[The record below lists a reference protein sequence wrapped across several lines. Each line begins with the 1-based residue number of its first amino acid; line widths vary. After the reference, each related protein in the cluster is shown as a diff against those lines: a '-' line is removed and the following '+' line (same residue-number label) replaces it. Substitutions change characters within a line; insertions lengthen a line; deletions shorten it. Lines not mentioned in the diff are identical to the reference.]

1 MTENVERAKEAMMNI
16 SLSLGL
22 PENYRGD
29 LDQDLETLS
38 KAPAGKW
45 LWLLRTSGTVLVP
58 LNVGVHPVY
67 VNYWLES
74 NHGQKVVCFMVDPQK
89 GMLTQTS
96 FVSAKQLIAQAPKIL
111 NASMS
116 REELVGAVHS
126 VLEEGCE
133 RRLWGIFDSPSKVD
147 EFGSWQ
153 EWQTYFRSTE
163 NNVMA
168 DFMAKAVRFA
178 RAHQSTVGQA
188 L

>member
-116 REELVGAVHS
+116 REELVGAVDTECEKF
-126 VLEEGCE
+126 VLGAGRKKMVALPDAGAVLAEGE
-133 RRLWGIFDSPSKVD
+133 VVPG
-147 EFGSWQ
+147 
-153 EWQTYFRSTE
+153 
-163 NNVMA
+163 
-168 DFMAKAVRFA
+168 
-178 RAHQSTVGQA
+178 TVGKAQ
-188 L
+188 

>member
-96 FVSAKQLIAQAPKIL
+96 FVSAKKLIAQAPKIIPP
-111 NASMS
+111 ASGS
-116 REELVGAVHS
+116 PEPPPGGRALREEWCPGEAL
-126 VLEEGCE
+126 
-133 RRLWGIFDSPSKVD
+133 
-147 EFGSWQ
+147 
-153 EWQTYFRSTE
+153 
-163 NNVMA
+163 
-168 DFMAKAVRFA
+168 KA
-178 RAHQSTVGQA
+178 G
-188 L
+188 